1 MSKRKIVIMEII
13 AVVIAAVAAVVAL
26 ESSAGTFS
34 KEEQLGDNQ
43 QVVYG
48 YISSIEGNE
57 MTYME
62 LDESVVTAYLEQASS
77 TEDVSSDASNGD
89 SAKSDG
95 TDGDTA
101 GGGAP
106 GDGTDGD
113 TAGGGAPGG
122 GDMPSGDMPSG
133 DMPSGD
139 MPSGDMPGGDMSGGP
154 GGEAVDADS
163 TEMGEIVA
171 DSTEMGEAGAS
182 QNNTSVQGESKTILI
197 PVGVTVHTSTDSEVT
212 FSRLAAGDM
221 IKMIVET
228 NSAGEEV
235 VTEIWML

>member
-1 MSKRKIVIMEII
+1 MSKKKIVIIEII

-77 TEDVSSDASNGD
+77 TEDASSDASNG
-89 SAKSDG
+89 AKSDG

-139 MPSGDMPGGDMSGGP
+139 MPSGDMPGGDMSGDP

>member
-1 MSKRKIVIMEII
+1 MSKKKIVIMEII

-77 TEDVSSDASNGD
+77 TEDASSDASNG
-89 SAKSDG
+89 AKSDG
-95 TDGDTA
+95 TDGDMAGSGAPGDGADGDTA

-106 GDGTDGD
+106 GDGGTLGD
-113 TAGGGAPGG
+113 
-122 GDMPSGDMPSG
+122 
-133 DMPSGD
+133 GD
-139 MPSGDMPGGDMSGGP
+139 MPSGDMPGGP
-154 GGEAVDADS
+154 GGEAVSADS
-163 TEMGEIVA
+163 TEMGEAVNT

-182 QNNTSVQGESKTILI
+182 GNNTSVQGETKTILI

>member
-1 MSKRKIVIMEII
+1 
-13 AVVIAAVAAVVAL
+13 
-26 ESSAGTFS
+26 
-34 KEEQLGDNQ
+34 
-43 QVVYG
+43 
-48 YISSIEGNE
+48 
-57 MTYME
+57 
-62 LDESVVTAYLEQASS
+62 
-77 TEDVSSDASNGD
+77 
-89 SAKSDG
+89 
-95 TDGDTA
+95 
-101 GGGAP
+101 
-106 GDGTDGD
+106 
-113 TAGGGAPGG
+113 
-122 GDMPSGDMPSG
+122 
-133 DMPSGD
+133 MPSGD
-139 MPSGDMPGGDMSGGP
+139 MPSGDMPGGDMSGDP

>member
-1 MSKRKIVIMEII
+1 MSKKKIVIMEII
-13 AVVIAAVAAVVAL
+13 AVVIAAVVAVVAL

-77 TEDVSSDASNGD
+77 TEDASSDASGD
-89 SAKSDG
+89 GAKSDNA
-95 TDGDTA
+95 DGDTA

-106 GDGTDGD
+106 GNGTDGD
-113 TAGGGAPGG
+113 MAGGGAPGDG
-122 GDMPSGDMPSG
+122 GTPGDGDMPSGDMPSG

-139 MPSGDMPGGDMSGGP
+139 MPSGDMSGGP
-154 GGEAVDADS
+154 GGEAVGADS
-163 TEMGEIVA
+163 TEMGETVA
-171 DSTEMGEAGAS
+171 DSTEMGEASAS
-182 QNNTSVQGESKTILI
+182 GNNTSVQGETKTILI